1 MDRYYSM
8 YETTTIGILTS
19 LVNMS
24 VKYDF
29 REIRSEIIQHLAQYF
44 PDKLEVVKQ
53 EKPKE
58 LFSDH
63 SESPNNS
70 FQLLTL
76 ARILDAPIFA
86 PHNILLLLAEALGVI
101 FNLSKAASVT
111 LADLGNHR

>member
-1 MDRYYSM
+1 M
-8 YETTTIGILTS
+8 YKTTTIGILTS

-44 PDKLEVVKQ
+44 PDKLEVVNQ

-63 SESPNNS
+63 SESTNNS
-70 FQLLTL
+70 FQLPTL
-76 ARILDAPIFA
+76 ARKLDAPI
-86 PHNILLLLAEALGVI
+86 LLPTIFYSCSQKPLGVI
-101 FNLSKAASVT
+101 FTLSESCLGHARR
-111 LADLGNHR
+111 LGNHC